1 MGIPNCIKNT
11 GAYCWN
17 KSEIIA
23 QFTKI
28 HEKEDGNSIMAVLA
42 VLLK

>member
-11 GAYCWN
+11 GAYRSD
-17 KSEIIA
+17 KSKIIA

-28 HEKEDGNSIMAVLA
+28 HEKEDGNSITAVLA